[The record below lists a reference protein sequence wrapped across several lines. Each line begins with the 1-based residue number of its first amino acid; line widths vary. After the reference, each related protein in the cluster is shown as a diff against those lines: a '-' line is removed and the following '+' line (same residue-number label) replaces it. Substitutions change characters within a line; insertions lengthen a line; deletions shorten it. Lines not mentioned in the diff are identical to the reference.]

1 MSEYIIFLIT
11 QFLLLLPFALLVFY
25 VIEKFVAIP
34 KYSRYAKIIPI
45 FIVHYIFVCTISL
58 ILMSIIFFGY
68 SLDINMSLLF
78 ILFSLFIIKYFN
90 LSIKLEFVVI
100 FAISIVVSVFLEF
113 YKNYDFFDVLIYI
126 YLGLLFLYYFISVAI
141 YFIISFY
148 VVLKRAIFYGGLFII
163 YKFQEAMLYS
173 ILLLLGVF
181 TGGAIAI
188 FAFAAVAMHLPY
200 IILGV
205 IVLIYLSS
213 LYFYIKEE
221 LDILK
226 EKKNAKLNKYQFERE
241 V

>member
-1 MSEYIIFLIT
+1 MVELIIFSIA
-11 QFLLLLPFALLVFY
+11 QLLLLFPFVLLVFY
-25 VIEKFVAIP
+25 VIEKFIAIP

-68 SLDINMSLLF
+68 SSDINMSLLF

-100 FAISIVVSVFLEF
+100 FVISIVISGFLAF
-113 YKNYDFFDVLIYI
+113 FNNYQFFAVLIDI
-126 YLGLLFLYYFISVAI
+126 YLYLLFLYYFMSIAI

-163 YKFQEAMLYS
+163 YKFQEAMIYS
-173 ILLLLGVF
+173 IMLLLG
-181 TGGAIAI
+181 I
-188 FAFAAVAMHLPY
+188 FAGGVIAVLALAAVAIHLPY
-200 IILGV
+200 IILGI
-205 IVLIYLSS
+205 IVLIYLASF
-213 LYFYIKEE
+213 YFYVKEE

-226 EKKNAKLNKYQFERE
+226 EKKNAKLNKDQFERE
-241 V
+241 L